1 MADGTSSPVVAAGR
15 RTTDRLRRARNRAG
29 RAARRR
35 LVADL
40 ERRVAVLEDE
50 VQECRRLNQRLAE
63 VTDVVE
69 ELLLPAGQRDEDALR
84 ERLDRFASG
93 L

>member
-1 MADGTSSPVVAAGR
+1 MAHGTDATTAATTVTDRVRRAGR
-15 RTTDRLRRARNRAG
+15 RAG

-69 ELLLPAGQRDEDALR
+69 ELLLPADQRDEARLR
-84 ERLDRFASG
+84 ERLDRYASR

>member
-1 MADGTSSPVVAAGR
+1 M
-15 RTTDRLRRARNRAG
+15 TTKDKLHRVRNRAA

-40 ERRVAVLEDE
+40 ERRVATLEDE

-63 VTDVVE
+63 ITDVVE
-69 ELLLPAGQRDEDALR
+69 ELLLPAGQRDERVLR
-84 ERLDRFASG
+84 ERLDRYAAR

>member
-1 MADGTSSPVVAAGR
+1 M
-15 RTTDRLRRARNRAG
+15 TTKDKLRRVRNRAG

-40 ERRVAVLEDE
+40 ERRVATLEDE

-63 VTDVVE
+63 ITDVVE
-69 ELLLPAGQRDEDALR
+69 ELLLPADQRDEAVLR
-84 ERLDRFASG
+84 ERLDSYAAR

>member
-1 MADGTSSPVVAAGR
+1 MADGTNATAAAATVSERVRRAGR
-15 RTTDRLRRARNRAG
+15 RAG

-63 VTDVVE
+63 ITDVVE
-69 ELLLPAGQRDEDALR
+69 ELLLPADQRDETLLR
-84 ERLDRFASG
+84 ERLDRYASS

>member
-1 MADGTSSPVVAAGR
+1 M
-15 RTTDRLRRARNRAG
+15 TTKDKLRRVRD
-29 RAARRR
+29 RAARADRRR

-40 ERRVAVLEDE
+40 ERRVATLEDE

-63 VTDVVE
+63 ITDVVE
-69 ELLLPAGQRDEDALR
+69 ELLLPSGQRDERVLR
-84 ERLDRFASG
+84 ERLDRYAAR